1 MPDPVTGI
9 VGGSAV
15 LGAIGGSKS
24 SGGGTSTAT
33 SEPWKEQQPFLQ
45 YGFEQSKQAAENAL
59 ASPVFGGQRVAGL
72 TPEQQALI
80 QQGTQFG
87 TNQFGQ
93 AQGLQNMSMGALG
106 ATSGFGQNAADIY
119 GQYAGVDPTQQI
131 IAQAGQYANNPYTQG
146 IIDSASRDVTRNLYE
161 NQLPSLALG
170 ATGTGNINS
179 TRAGVQQGIAER
191 GAAERLADISS
202 NIRGQF
208 FQSGLGQAQSQYN
221 QNLQNQLA
229 ANQGVQGAFGAGVG
243 GMGAGQQLG
252 AGGFN
257 LGQTAAGMNQSQQQ
271 AQLNA
276 QMQQF
281 AEERDIP
288 MDVMARYMQ
297 TIGGNYGGTQTQTTP
312 KTGGGFMGALQ
323 GAAGG
328 ALGGFG
334 LATGPLGMS
343 MPGVAPGGAGWS
355 TSSLGTM
362 VPASYGP
369 VGPLG
374 SFGGLY

>member
-15 LGAIGGSKS
+15 LGAIGGSQS

-33 SEPWKEQQPFLQ
+33 SEPWKEQQPFLE
-45 YGFEQSKQAAENAL
+45 YGFEQAQQATENAL
-59 ASPVFGGQRVAGL
+59 ANPVYGGQQVAGL

-179 TRAGVQQGIAER
+179 TRSGVQQGIAER

-208 FQSGLGQAQSQYN
+208 FQTGLGQAQNQYN

-243 GMGAGQQLG
+243 GLGAGQQLG

-257 LGQTAAGMNQSQQQ
+257 LGQTAAGMNQTQQQ
-271 AQLNA
+271 NEINA
-276 QMQQF
+276 LIQQF
-281 AEERDIP
+281 AAERDIP
-288 MDVMARYMQ
+288 RDIIAQYMQ
-297 TIGGNYGGTQTQTTP
+297 TIGGNYGGTQTQTAP

-328 ALGGFG
+328 ALGGYG
-334 LATGPLGMS
+334 IATGPLGMK
-343 MPGVAPGGAGWS
+343 MPGAAPGGAGWS

-369 VGPLG
+369 VGSQG
-374 SFGGLY
+374 SFGGLF